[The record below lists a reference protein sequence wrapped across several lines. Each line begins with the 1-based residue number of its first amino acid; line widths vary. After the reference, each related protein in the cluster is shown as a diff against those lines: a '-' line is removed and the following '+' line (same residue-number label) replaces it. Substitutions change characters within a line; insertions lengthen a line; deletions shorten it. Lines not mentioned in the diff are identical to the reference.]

1 MLVHGL
7 LLADFLLATTIYPV
21 QEGRLVEL
29 VLSSEI
35 GAMVLLSLPSRV
47 HEVVDPVVLEAELV
61 RTETLWLR
69 DDLDLLVVVRSA
81 SIRGNDSPLEVRVHE
96 VRAAIVLDGLLLLSF
111 GHPLT
116 LGDGSAVELL
126 KGRLLD
132 WRRVAL
138 SSTQCSVE

>member
-1 MLVHGL
+1 
-7 LLADFLLATTIYPV
+7 
-21 QEGRLVEL
+21 
-29 VLSSEI
+29 
-35 GAMVLLSLPSRV
+35 MVLLSLPSRV

-96 VRAAIVLDGLLLLSF
+96 VRTAIVLDGLLLLSF
-111 GHPLT
+111 GRPLT
-116 LGDGSAVELL
+116 LGNGSAVELL

-138 SSTQCSVE
+138 SSAQCSVE

>member
-7 LLADFLLATTIYPV
+7 LLADFLLATTIHPV

-96 VRAAIVLDGLLLLSF
+96 VRTAIVLDGLLLLSF
-111 GHPLT
+111 GRPLT
-116 LGDGSAVELL
+116 LGNGSAVELL

-138 SSTQCSVE
+138 SSAQCSVE